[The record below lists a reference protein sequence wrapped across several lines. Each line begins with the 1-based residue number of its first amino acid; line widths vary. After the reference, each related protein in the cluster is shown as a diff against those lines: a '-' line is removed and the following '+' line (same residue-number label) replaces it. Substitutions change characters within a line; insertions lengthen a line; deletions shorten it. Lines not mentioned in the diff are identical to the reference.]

1 MTCLSASF
9 SSLYVVFSVFSQS
22 HLPAQQSN
30 SPAPQ
35 GRLIAFQWP
44 GVATAFQNVKMA
56 VMKTTVPSV
65 LHTSSDVTK
74 EAALMLKDAAM
85 VNWTVLITLMS
96 RTVKVGLH
104 AQLRHRCL
112 QHYAWKFCD

>member
-22 HLPAQQSN
+22 RLPAQQSN